1 MNAAHWKQ
9 RALLDRL
16 KATGFNASIWS
27 RGGLRDM
34 VDAGMAALKR

>member
-1 MNAAHWKQ
+1 MTNDDEM
-9 RALLDRL
+9 LYI
-16 KATGFNASIWS
+16 ASIWS